1 MCCHYAAGQI
11 PVNVDVLRVH
21 HILHA
26 NHAGV
31 SLALIDVEQGN
42 MGMLINNA
50 GGEMFA
56 GTVNHL
62 DTRGRQVVA
71 HLSYTAISDEHI
83 GANNSLGLVGP
94 DGRTPNQEVLLP
106 GQRFLAISG
115 ERIQHTCWQIR
126 CNLCITR
133 RTV

>member
-11 PVNVDVLRVH
+11 PVDVDVLRVH

-31 SLALIDVEQGN
+31 SLTLINIEQGN

-62 DTRGRQVVA
+62 DSRCREVVA
-71 HLSYTAISDEHI
+71 HLCYAAISDEHI
-83 GANNSLGLVGP
+83 GVNNSLGLVGP

-106 GQRFLAISG
+106 G
-115 ERIQHTCWQIR
+115 
-126 CNLCITR
+126 
-133 RTV
+133 